1 MQRTAIAMLATLLV
15 ILLVAACGT
24 PAPAPQDSAGTGLE
38 LAPASALPA
47 ELRQS
52 PPAVQEAYRFALA
65 NREPLS
71 KIPCY
76 CGCGSVGHMDN
87 WMCYLRPEGTTDQPV
102 FDYHA
107 VG

>member
-1 MQRTAIAMLATLLV
+1 MQRTAILAILLV
-15 ILLVAACGT
+15 TLVVAACGT
-24 PAPAPQDSAGTGLE
+24 AAPVQQDLHEASYNLG
-38 LAPASALPA
+38 PASALPA
-47 ELRQS
+47 EVRQA
-52 PPAVQEAYRFALA
+52 PAGVQEAYRFALA
-65 NREPLS
+65 NREVLS

>member
-1 MQRTAIAMLATLLV
+1 MQRTAILATLL
-15 ILLVAACGT
+15 LTLVVASCGT
-24 PAPAPQDSAGTGLE
+24 AAPVQQDAAESSPS

-47 ELRQS
+47 ELRQL
-52 PPAVQEAYRFALA
+52 PGGVQEAYRFALA

-76 CGCGSVGHMDN
+76 CGCGSVGHVDN
-87 WMCYLRPEGTTDQPV
+87 WMCYLRPEGTSDQPV

>member
-1 MQRTAIAMLATLLV
+1 MQRIAVPA
-15 ILLVAACGT
+15 ILLVTLVVTACGAA
-24 PAPAPQDSAGTGLE
+24 APPQQDQLGASLDTAPT
-38 LAPASALPA
+38 SALPA
-47 ELRQS
+47 ELRQA
-52 PPAVQEAYRFALA
+52 PASVQEAYRFALA

-87 WMCYLRPEGTTDQPV
+87 WMCYLQPASTSEQPV